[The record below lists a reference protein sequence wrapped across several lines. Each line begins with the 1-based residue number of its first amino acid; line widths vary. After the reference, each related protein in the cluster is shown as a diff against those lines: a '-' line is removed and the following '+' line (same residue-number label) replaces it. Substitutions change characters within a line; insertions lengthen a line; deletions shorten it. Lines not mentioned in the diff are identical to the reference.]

1 MTTKSTHR
9 GTPGQH
15 GTGPATPLLQARDLV
30 RSFGSF
36 RAVDGVSLDIAEGAM
51 HAVIGP
57 NGAGKTTLFRLLSG
71 ILRPTSGRLTLD
83 GTDLTGRRPHVI
95 ARHGL
100 TQSFQMTT
108 IFPRLTVLE
117 SVQAAIIARD
127 RHSGSMLSFRHRRAA
142 GEAMELLGRVGLADQ
157 AGLQARVLSHG
168 DQRALDV
175 VLALATR
182 PRLLLLD
189 EPTAGMSGA
198 ETART
203 MALIAGLARDEKFT
217 VLFSEHDMDI
227 VFGIAQ
233 HVTVLHQGRVIADG
247 TAARVR
253 AADQVMA
260 VYLGGDDPQEVA

>member
-1 MTTKSTHR
+1 MTRPDTEHAESGGHA
-9 GTPGQH
+9 
-15 GTGPATPLLQARDLV
+15 TGRPEPLLAARDLV

-36 RAVDGVSLDIAEGAM
+36 RAVDGVSLDIAEGSM
-51 HAVIGP
+51 HAIIGP

-71 ILRPTSGRLTLD
+71 ILRPTAGRLTL
-83 GTDLTGRRPHVI
+83 GGADLTGARPHVI

-100 TQSFQMTT
+100 AQSFQMTT
-108 IFPRLTVLE
+108 IFPRLTVAE

-127 RHSGSMLSFRHRRAA
+127 RRASSMLSFRHRRVL
-142 GEAMELLGRVGLADQ
+142 GEAMDLLGLVGLAGQ
-157 AGLQARVLSHG
+157 ADLQARVLSHG

-175 VLALATR
+175 ALALATR

-203 MALIAGLARDEKFT
+203 MSLIAGLAQDEKLT
-217 VLFSEHDMDI
+217 VVFSEHDMDV

-247 TAARVR
+247 TAASVR
-253 AADQVMA
+253 ADEQVMA
-260 VYLGGDDPQEVA
+260 VYLGGDDPGESD